1 MTPTRVLWSG
11 VRASVVA
18 VLASGIMLLSSAGLA
33 DQGRSATG
41 KEGMVAAAHPL
52 AARAALDVLRGG
64 GNAVDAAVTAAF
76 VVGVVEP
83 DASGLGGGGGMVIH
97 LQDKRESHYIN
108 YYVQASERIDE
119 LRFTRPADNRSAKA
133 VLVPGTVAGLTLAL
147 ERFGTLPLAR
157 ALEPAIRFAEEGFAV
172 DQTLAMIILDNVPL
186 LQKYET
192 TASLYLPDGFP
203 LAEGDTLRQ
212 PDLGRTLRAIASQ
225 GPKGFYEGRVAGA
238 IVNGTVERGGVLT
251 TEDMQR
257 YEAQLAEP
265 LVGTYRGYEIL
276 STAIPQ
282 SGVSIIE
289 GLNILENVDLASAGH
304 FSTSGQGFHIVA
316 EMMRRVYAD
325 RSAFLGDPR
334 FNPIPDRGLTSKE
347 YAAERYRDIDQD
359 RANPPEYRKTST
371 GKPLPYEEDHLV
383 PVEESEGDGGHTT
396 HLTVVDGEGNAVSLT
411 QTLGTFFG
419 SGLTVE
425 GVLLNCGMTNFST
438 RYEVNLPEARK
449 QPRSSIAPTILLKDG
464 KVFAT
469 VGSPGATRIVATV
482 LEIIVNLVDFSMGAV
497 EANDAPRFLCQKNDD
512 VISLEGRVSLEA
524 QEELRRRGHTLQVYG
539 DYDLFFGGA
548 QIIVVDHATG
558 TLHGSADPR
567 RGGVAAGY

>member
-1 MTPTRVLWSG
+1 MTQTRLRRSG
-11 VRASVVA
+11 LRALALLA
-18 VLASGIMLLSSAGLA
+18 VGIMLFSSGLLA
-33 DQGRSATG
+33 DQGQSAVG
-41 KEGMVAAAHPL
+41 KEAMIAAAHPL
-52 AARAALDVLRGG
+52 AARAALEVLREG

-76 VVGVVEP
+76 VIGVVEP
-83 DASGLGGGGGMVIH
+83 DASGLGGGGGMVIY
-97 LQDKRESHYIN
+97 LQDEAASHYIN
-108 YYVQASERIDE
+108 YYVQASERINE
-119 LRFTRPADNRSAKA
+119 LQFTRPADNRSAKA

-157 ALEPAIRFAEEGFAV
+157 VLEPAIRFAEEGFAV

-186 LQKYET
+186 LQQYES

-212 PDLGRTLRAIASQ
+212 PDLGRTLRAIASH
-225 GPKGFYEGRVAGA
+225 GPKGFYGGSVAEA
-238 IVNGTVERGGVLT
+238 IVSGTVEHGGVLT
-251 TEDMQR
+251 LEDMKR
-257 YEAQLAEP
+257 YEAQLVEP

-276 STAIPQ
+276 SAAIPQ
-282 SGVSIIE
+282 SGVSIVE
-289 GLNILENVDLASAGH
+289 GLNMLENTDLASTGH

-325 RSAFLGDPR
+325 RVAFLGDPR
-334 FNPIPDRGLTSKE
+334 FHPIPVRGLTSKE
-347 YAAERYRDIDQD
+347 YAAERFRDIDQE
-359 RANPPEYRKTST
+359 RADPPDYRKTST
-371 GKPLPYEEDHLV
+371 GNPLPYEEESLV
-383 PVEESEGDGGHTT
+383 PVEEGEGDGGHTT
-396 HLTVVDGEGNAVSLT
+396 HLTVVDGRGNAVSLT

-419 SGLTVE
+419 SGLIVE

-438 RYEVNLPEARK
+438 RYEVNLPEPGKR
-449 QPRSSIAPTILLKDG
+449 PRSSIAPTIILKDG
-464 KVFAT
+464 KVSAT
-469 VGSPGATRIVATV
+469 VGSPGATRIVAVV
-482 LEIIVNLVDFSMGAV
+482 LELIVNLLDFSMGAV

-512 VISLEGRVSLEA
+512 VLSLEGRVSLEVQA
-524 QEELRRRGHTLQVYG
+524 DLRRRGHTLQVYG